1 MQNLLLLADQLVSR
15 LEFIH
20 SRNIIHGNLNPLS
33 FAFGG
38 SVWQKQQ
45 VLLVDFNTDSGP
57 DSTARNDLL
66 AVGQILSYFYSSA
79 DSWDQYQQQQNQEAT
94 APIFHDA
101 HYDLVLHLE
110 IALDLKGPRVMRD
123 NILPKIGALSAM
135 KNADLFGRL
144 DTTLSH
150 IGQLCGDP
158 TSPLPSKAWPE
169 LLDTLDDLLF
179 VYTILISRD
188 RRSSEK
194 KLQVMEAYHLPNRL
208 WRDLQWLLK
217 RTDNVS
223 GALQFAV
230 IGKTYHFIATL
241 YEAYPSSRAF
251 WVRYLLVLARARKDI
266 EPICGKSAWT
276 QAISFWQDV
285 SNKLKSERA
294 FQSRREC

>member
-1 MQNLLLLADQLVSR
+1 MYIGPFQVLKWPELPGELGRAQHHNTHEEVFIKTEWLFPLAQEAYTLQAAAGGVGVPLLHWFETIDGKDVMITDTYGPTLEEAFCQSGRYFSMQNLLLLADQLVSR

-94 APIFHDA
+94 APVLTNFLEAVSSHKNIDYCMLREIFHDA

-150 IGQLCGDP
+150 IGQLFCGD
-158 TSPLPSKAWPE
+158 
-169 LLDTLDDLLF
+169 
-179 VYTILISRD
+179 R
-188 RRSSEK
+188 
-194 KLQVMEAYHLPNRL
+194 
-208 WRDLQWLLK
+208 
-217 RTDNVS
+217 
-223 GALQFAV
+223 
-230 IGKTYHFIATL
+230 
-241 YEAYPSSRAF
+241 
-251 WVRYLLVLARARKDI
+251 
-266 EPICGKSAWT
+266 
-276 QAISFWQDV
+276 
-285 SNKLKSERA
+285 
-294 FQSRREC
+294 